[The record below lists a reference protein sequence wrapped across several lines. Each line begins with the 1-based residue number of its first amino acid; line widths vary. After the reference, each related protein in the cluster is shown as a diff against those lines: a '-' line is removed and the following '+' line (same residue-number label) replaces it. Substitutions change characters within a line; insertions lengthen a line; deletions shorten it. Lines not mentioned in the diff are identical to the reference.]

1 MNRKDLEFYL
11 LQYLNSLF
19 IYLSGTFSG
28 DDDIFEAEYLPSYAK
43 TYILPRK
50 MRRSSSVEEDDVTKN
65 GRRKSYERKKSSV
78 NSEFQ
83 MTMLKTSMEEKKNS
97 LQVG

>member
-1 MNRKDLEFYL
+1 
-11 LQYLNSLF
+11 
-19 IYLSGTFSG
+19 
-28 DDDIFEAEYLPSYAK
+28 
-43 TYILPRK
+43 
-50 MRRSSSVEEDDVTKN
+50 MRRSSSVEEDDVSKN

-97 LQVG
+97 LQVV

>member
-1 MNRKDLEFYL
+1 M
-11 LQYLNSLF
+11 
-19 IYLSGTFSG
+19 
-28 DDDIFEAEYLPSYAK
+28 PSYAK